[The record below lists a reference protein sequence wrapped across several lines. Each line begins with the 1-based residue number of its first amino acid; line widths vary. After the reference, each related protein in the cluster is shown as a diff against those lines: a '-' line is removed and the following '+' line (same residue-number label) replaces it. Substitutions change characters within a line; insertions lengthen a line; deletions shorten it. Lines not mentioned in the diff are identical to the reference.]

1 MKRSVRQ
8 FGHTISRMDYLVAIA
23 LLMPGLVFLFVIVG
37 SLLFH
42 TPELSRIHRDG
53 FCDRCN
59 YDLTGNTSGKCPEC
73 GLRIT
78 PPG

>member
-1 MKRSVRQ
+1 MES
-8 FGHTISRMDYLVAIA
+8 IALIA
-23 LLMPGLVFLFVIVG
+23 LLFPGLAFLFVIVG
-37 SLLFH
+37 SLLLH
-42 TPELSRIHRDG
+42 TPELSKIHRNG

-73 GLRIT
+73 GLRIA